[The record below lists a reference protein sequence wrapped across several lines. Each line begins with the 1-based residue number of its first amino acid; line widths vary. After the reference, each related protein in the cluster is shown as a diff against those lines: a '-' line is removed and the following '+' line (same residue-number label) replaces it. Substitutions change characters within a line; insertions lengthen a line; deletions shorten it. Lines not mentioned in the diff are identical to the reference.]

1 MKKRFGVTMFL
12 VVTVALLAGCW
23 FNGLVRV
30 SISPASQT
38 CEIVHSQG
46 YGVATWTVDGDE
58 GEVSIDFGDGAE
70 DHAEIGADLSPVT
83 VEHRYTEAGEYIVRV
98 TQGPASATATVHVVA
113 ALPIVRLPFWW
124 QGYVVDKYETIHFQV
139 SESAHAC
146 DTATGAFDLYGISA
160 GDGETEV
167 RMFAW
172 DANGTPI
179 GIFDF
184 SRPQGDQAIW
194 GEWVPMPDIKVEALT
209 FSVFMNYHD
218 LDTPKLPLAP
228 RGLTLPAA
236 QSDSVIEC
244 GLAPRGCDDPDE
256 WPEPPAPPGV
266 GEDGYGLHAKF
277 LLEARNQ
284 YTAEGSE
291 PSVFW
296 RVWYKEDGCQ

>member
-1 MKKRFGVTMFL
+1 MKRFAFL
-12 VVTVALLAGCW
+12 LLIVAVAACGRFYAPVDLLPNEQTVNVGHGELAHFSFTADRVVTLDYGDGTSESFVCDGSAVAATHAYSVVGTYQAQLRSNGALLDA
-23 FNGLVRV
+23 
-30 SISPASQT
+30 A
-38 CEIVHSQG
+38 IV
-46 YGVATWTVDGDE
+46 YAVAD
-58 GEVSIDFGDGAE
+58 
-70 DHAEIGADLSPVT
+70 
-83 VEHRYTEAGEYIVRV
+83 
-98 TQGPASATATVHVVA
+98 
-113 ALPIVRLPFWW
+113 LPIVRIPFWH
-124 QGYVVDKYETIHFQV
+124 QGWVVDERETIHFQV

-184 SRPQGDQAIW
+184 SRPQGDQAVW
-194 GEWVPMPDIKVEALT
+194 GKWVPLPDIEVEALT
-209 FSVFMNYHD
+209 FSVFMNYYN
-218 LDTPKLPLAP
+218 LDVPKLPLAP
-228 RGLTLPAA
+228 RG
-236 QSDSVIEC
+236 C
-244 GLAPRGCDDPDE
+244 GDPDE

-266 GEDGYGLHAKF
+266 GEDGYGLYAKF

-296 RVWYKEDGCQ
+296 RVWYKEDGC